1 MRKMLAAIAVAASLV
16 GATEAQW
23 LNSPDPNIPRT
34 ADGKPNLS
42 APAPRGQDGR
52 PDFSGVWVLDKTP
65 FRYLANL
72 AADFA
77 PADVPMYPWAEALT
91 KERASGVDASEF
103 PPTRCLPQGIPIL
116 DNSSGAG
123 YPMKIVHT
131 PRLMVIL
138 YEANAQFRQVFA
150 DGRQLPTDP
159 NPTWLG
165 YSIGRWDA
173 DTFVVESSGF
183 NGKSWLDLRGH
194 PSTEALKVTER
205 FRRADVGHLAL
216 TLTIDDAK
224 AYAKPWT
231 VNLTMSLAPDTEI
244 LEYVCNE
251 NEKDREHIV
260 GK

>member
-1 MRKMLAAIAVAASLV
+1 MAWIFDRPM
-16 GATEAQW
+16 
-23 LNSPDPNIPRT
+23 
-34 ADGKPNLS
+34 
-42 APAPRGQDGR
+42 GR
-52 PDFSGVWVLDKTP
+52 
-65 FRYLANL
+65 
-72 AADFA
+72 
-77 PADVPMYPWAEALT
+77 
-91 KERASGVDASEF
+91 
-103 PPTRCLPQGIPIL
+103 
-116 DNSSGAG
+116 
-123 YPMKIVHT
+123 
-131 PRLMVIL
+131 
-138 YEANAQFRQVFA
+138 
-150 DGRQLPTDP
+150 
-159 NPTWLG
+159 
-165 YSIGRWDA
+165 

-205 FRRADVGHLAL
+205 FRRADLGHLAL